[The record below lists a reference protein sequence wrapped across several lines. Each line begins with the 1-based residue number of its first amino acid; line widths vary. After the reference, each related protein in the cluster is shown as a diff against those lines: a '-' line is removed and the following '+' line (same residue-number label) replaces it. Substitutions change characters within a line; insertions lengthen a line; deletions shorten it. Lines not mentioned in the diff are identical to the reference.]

1 VYPVRLRRGLGGV
14 GVGAGAQKPAFWRKA
29 GSAEATWP
37 LAESWRHAGGCPRTP
52 KSAMESHLGFAESSR
67 VHEPLPTSQF
77 AAVAALPPR
86 NNSLRYSLGQG
97 ESLAWP
103 FSARGESPTY
113 RLTPSTCCFAR
124 IGQPSGWGRTTV
136 GPLSAFRAART
147 SARRGLSGGGSPR
160 TRQVLGGY

>member
-1 VYPVRLRRGLGGV
+1 M
-14 GVGAGAQKPAFWRKA
+14 GAGAQKPAFWRKA

-86 NNSLRYSLGQG
+86 NNSLRYTYKALLQ
-97 ESLAWP
+97 P
-103 FSARGESPTY
+103 FVLQRLKVDKLEPSFPNSCIPTDEHPASAAAETPKRF
-113 RLTPSTCCFAR
+113 RLTSLQNPQLSTLNPFGLAR
-124 IGQPSGWGRTTV
+124 PA
-136 GPLSAFRAART
+136 PCA
-147 SARRGLSGGGSPR
+147 
-160 TRQVLGGY
+160 